1 MYGKVVWGLD
11 MKALVVYYSETGNTE
26 RVAMAIAEGLATSAR
41 KIGEGD
47 AEFVVIG
54 TPVHGGKPVEQVMD
68 FIGKTVAK
76 KAAVFCTCAEDP
88 GDTLSI
94 MEVEL
99 RKRNIEVLGKLE
111 IKVGEGPPA
120 EEHLRQAREFGKSLL
135 SKI

>member
-1 MYGKVVWGLD
+1 
-11 MKALVVYYSETGNTE
+11 
-26 RVAMAIAEGLATSAR
+26 
-41 KIGEGD
+41 
-47 AEFVVIG
+47 
-54 TPVHGGKPVEQVMD
+54 
-68 FIGKTVAK
+68 
-76 KAAVFCTCAEDP
+76 
-88 GDTLSI
+88 